1 MNKQTFEYWYE
12 NKFSLEQRIKEPHLK
27 ELLKDTWEEAYF
39 IALEEGRSEGYSAGR
54 EEGYDE
60 GFSEGRSEG
69 YADGREDGYEEG
81 YDKGRNIE
89 TWS

>member
-27 ELLKDTWEEAYF
+27 DILKDTWEEAYF
-39 IALEEGRSEGYSAGR
+39 IGRDEGYGDGR
-54 EEGYDE
+54 VEGHGEGYDE
-60 GFSEGRSEG
+60 GYDKG
-69 YADGREDGYEEG
+69 YSIGHDEGYEEG
-81 YDKGRNIE
+81 YDEGRNIE

>member
-12 NKFSLEQRIKEPHLK
+12 NNFSLKQKTASPSLK

-39 IALEEGRSEGYSAGR
+39 VGRDEGYG
-54 EEGYDE
+54 D

-69 YADGREDGYEEG
+69 YDEG
-81 YDKGRNIE
+81 YDRGRSDGHDEGYDEGYEKGYDEGRNIE